1 MLTRGITSLR
11 GPLTAAA
18 LITALCLTAC
28 STDSE
33 PESKPGSR
41 GSTAAEKPSP
51 SPKPQKEVPRPGDQ
65 SVELDWKGTPRSY
78 KVHAPPGYTPDKR
91 LPLVIAMHPYPG
103 TGEYAELIT
112 GLTAKADK
120 ENFLV
125 VYPNGYNEG
134 FNALI
139 CCGSEDD
146 IGFLRTITDRFT
158 DKWNAD
164 PDRIYATGISNGG
177 DMSFKAAVEL
187 HDTFAAIAPV
197 SGGYIGSALEDK
209 TYVPESPVSVI
220 TFIGELD
227 KYYDEFDAGT
237 KAWEKRLRCERGS
250 PKKVEKQTTRTTA
263 QCADGSQVVS
273 YRLSE
278 MFHSWPGGSN
288 NDMAFTDTTVNATD
302 LMWEFFRA
310 HPKKRT

>member
-1 MLTRGITSLR
+1 MLTRGTTSLR
-11 GPLTAAA
+11 GPLAAAA
-18 LITALCLTAC
+18 LSTALCLTAC
-28 STDSE
+28 SSDPDSG
-33 PESKPGSR
+33 KAGSAT
-41 GSTAAEKPSP
+41 SEKSSP
-51 SPKPQKEVPRPGDQ
+51 SPKQQREVPRPGDQ
-65 SVELDWKGTPRSY
+65 SVKLTWKGTPRTY

-103 TGEYAELIT
+103 TGDYAAQIT

-125 VYPNGYNEG
+125 VYPDGHNQG

-146 IGFLRTITDRFT
+146 VGFLRTITDRFI

-187 HDTFAAIAPV
+187 HDIFAAIAPV
-197 SGGYIGSALEDK
+197 SGGYIGSAMEDK

-227 KYYDEFDAGT
+227 RYYGEFDAGI
-237 KAWEKRLRCERGS
+237 KAWEKRLRCESDS
-250 PKKVEKQTTRTTA
+250 PRKVEKQATRTTA
-263 QCADGSQVVS
+263 RCADGSRVVT

-278 MFHSWPGGSN
+278 MTHSWPGGSN
-288 NDMAFTDTTVNATD
+288 SDMAFTDTTLNATD
-302 LMWEFFRA
+302 LVWEFFRF

>member
-1 MLTRGITSLR
+1 MRRMLTRGTTSLR
-11 GPLTAAA
+11 GPLTAVT
-18 LITALCLTAC
+18 LSTALCLTAC
-28 STDSE
+28 SSESE
-33 PESKPGSR
+33 PDSR
-41 GSTAAEKPSP
+41 DSAAAEKPSP
-51 SPKPQKEVPRPGDQ
+51 SPKPKKEVPRPGDQ

-103 TGEYAELIT
+103 TGDYAAAIT

-125 VYPNGYNEG
+125 VYPDGYNEG

-146 IGFLRTITDRFT
+146 IGFLRTIIDRFT
-158 DKWNAD
+158 DTWNAD

-187 HDTFAAIAPV
+187 HDIFAAIAPV
-197 SGGYIGSALEDK
+197 SGGYIGSAMEDK

-227 KYYDEFDAGT
+227 KYYDEFDAGI
-237 KAWEKRLRCERGS
+237 KAWEKRLRCKADS
-250 PKKVEKQTTRTTA
+250 PEKAEKQTTRTTA
-263 QCADGSQVVS
+263 QCSDGSSVVS

-278 MFHSWPGGSN
+278 MTHQWPGGSN

-302 LMWEFFRA
+302 LMWEFFRS